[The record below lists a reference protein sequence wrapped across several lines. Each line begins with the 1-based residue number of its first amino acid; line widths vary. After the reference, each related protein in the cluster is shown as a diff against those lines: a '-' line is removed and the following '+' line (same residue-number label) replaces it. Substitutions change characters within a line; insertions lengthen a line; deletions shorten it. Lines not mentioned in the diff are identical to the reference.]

1 MKIIKEINQDILDS
15 DICLIPTMGALHE
28 GHLSLIE
35 EGKKSGLLIMVSI
48 FVNQRQ
54 FNEEDDFN
62 KYPRPIEDDIKI
74 LEDLNI
80 DYLFIPENNYIFSEN
95 AFELIDSGSLGKKYE
110 GSSRPGHFDGV
121 LTVVNRLFQLVKP
134 KIAIFGKKDA
144 QQLFLI
150 KEMVLKKR
158 NEIEIIEVKTIRESS
173 GLALSSRNLLL
184 TENAKEKASLLYTIL
199 NEVKKDF
206 CHRREF
212 DTFEDLSSRYLNLD
226 IDYLEVL
233 DLETFSKPTEKT
245 DEYIIL
251 VAANIEGLRLIDNI
265 DFKLEDVW
273 KKL

>member
-95 AFELIDSGSLGKKYE
+95 AFELIDSGVLGKKYE

-265 DFKLEDVW
+265 DFKLEDV
-273 KKL
+273 